1 MRIKLSTSGIEFN
14 VTPEQSLLDAALD
27 ASLNLPHSCKGG
39 NCGSCRAR
47 LLQGEIY
54 YPNGVPLGLS
64 EAEAAEGFVLMCEAR
79 ARSDILLETFEIT
92 SPEQA
97 VIKRLPA
104 RIERA
109 VALSHDVMG
118 LHLRL
123 PAAEAFRFEAGQYI
137 DVMLSGGRRRSFSIA
152 SPPHD
157 SRLLELHV
165 RRVAGGEFSA
175 PLFDTDARSALL
187 NIEGPLGQF
196 TYRPGT
202 APMLLV
208 GGGTGL
214 APLLSI
220 LRHVAENGI
229 ERDMTLFWGV
239 RSERDLYAHDL
250 LEKLAARS
258 GTPAARA
265 ARFRYVPV
273 LSEPSPAWDGA
284 RGWVHEAV
292 LESLGDLDKYH
303 VYAAGPPAMI
313 AAVRREFGRHGV
325 AAGQLFFD
333 SFDYAPDAL
342 DRQRT
347 SAATK
352 S

>member
-1 MRIKLSTSGIEFN
+1 MRIKLSTSGIEFS
-14 VTPEQSLLDAALD
+14 VRAEQSLLDAALD

-313 AAVRREFGRHGV
+313 AAVRYEFGRHGV
-325 AAGQLFFD
+325 AASRLFFD